1 MSIDVR
7 LAPADLVAALRAD
20 VAAGLGA
27 RPRSLPPK
35 WFYDERGGRLFD
47 EITRL
52 PEYYPTRAETE
63 ILTAR
68 AAEVAAVTGATH
80 LVELGSGTSTKTR
93 LLLDALRCDTCT
105 PFDVDE
111 ATLRSAAPTLETAY
125 PGLKVQAVVGD
136 FEHHLAAIPGG
147 GGRLVAFLGSTIG
160 NLGPPERAKLLSD
173 LAAALQPAEP
183 AGSGGRAEP
192 AGSGGMSE
200 WLLLGTDLVKDQ
212 ATLVAAYDDAQGVTA
227 EFNRNVLHV
236 LNRRLHADFV
246 IDAFGHRAVW
256 VPEEEWIEMR
266 LVAEGDQQVRV
277 ADLDL
282 DVHFTDGEELRTE
295 ISAKFRREGVE
306 AELAAAGFELLRWW
320 TDSEDRFALSLS
332 RRS

>member
-1 MSIDVR
+1 VNIDVR
-7 LAPADLVAALRAD
+7 LGASDLDAALRAD

-35 WFYDERGGRLFD
+35 WFYDARGGQLFD

-68 AAEVAAVTGATH
+68 ADEVAALTGATH

-93 LLLDALRCDTCT
+93 LLLDALPARVCT

-111 ATLRSAAPTLETAY
+111 AMLRAAAPMLETAY
-125 PGLKVQAVVGD
+125 PGLEVQAVVGD
-136 FEHHLAAIPGG
+136 FQHHLGALPGT

-160 NLGPPERAKLLSD
+160 NLEPPDRAKLLND
-173 LAAALQPAEP
+173 L
-183 AGSGGRAEP
+183 GSTL
-192 AGSGGMSE
+192 SIDE
-200 WLLLGTDLVKDQ
+200 WLLLGTDLVKDE

-236 LNRRLHADFV
+236 LNRQLHADFDV
-246 IDAFGHRAVW
+246 AGFHHLARW

-266 LVAEGDQQVRV
+266 LAARGDQSVRV
-277 ADLDL
+277 DDLDL
-282 DVHFTDGEELRTE
+282 DIHFDDGEELRTE
-295 ISAKFRREGVE
+295 ISAKFRRDGVE
-306 AELAAAGFELLRWW
+306 AELAAAGFELARWW
-320 TDSEDRFALSLS
+320 TDAEDRFALSLS

>member
-1 MSIDVR
+1 MRIDVH
-7 LAPADLVAALRAD
+7 LGPDDLEAALRAD
-20 VAAGLGA
+20 VAAGLRS

-35 WFYDERGGRLFD
+35 WFYDERGGQLFD
-47 EITRL
+47 DITRL

-93 LLLDALRCDTCT
+93 LLLDALPARVCT

-111 ATLRSAAPTLETAY
+111 AMLRSAAPALEAAY
-125 PGLKVQAVVGD
+125 PGLVVQAVVGD
-136 FEHHLAAIPGG
+136 FQHHLGTLPGA

-160 NLGPPERAKLLSD
+160 NLEPPDRAKLLSE
-173 LAAALQPAEP
+173 LAAALC
-183 AGSGGRAEP
+183 SG
-192 AGSGGMSE
+192 E
-200 WLLLGTDLVKDQ
+200 WLLLGTDLVKDE

-236 LNRRLHADFV
+236 LNRRLHANFDV
-246 IDAFGHRAVW
+246 PAFSHRAVW
-256 VPEEEWIEMR
+256 VPAEEWIEMR
-266 LVAEGDQQVRV
+266 LVAAGEQQVRV

-282 DVHFTDGEELRTE
+282 DVHFEDGEELRTE
-295 ISAKFRREGVE
+295 ISAKFRRQGVE
-306 AELAAAGFELLRWW
+306 AELAAAGFELAHWW
-320 TDSEDRFALSLS
+320 TDAGGRFALSLS
-332 RRS
+332 RRR